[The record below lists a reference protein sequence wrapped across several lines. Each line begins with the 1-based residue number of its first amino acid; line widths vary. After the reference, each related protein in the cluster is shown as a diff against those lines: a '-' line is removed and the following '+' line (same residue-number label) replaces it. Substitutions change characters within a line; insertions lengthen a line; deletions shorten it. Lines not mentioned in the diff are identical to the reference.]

1 MHSVDFGKCTIDSKL
16 LLDWAWNWGGGCG
29 QRIHFPN
36 VIATNK
42 KIHRPL
48 KLLFP

>member
-1 MHSVDFGKCTIDSKL
+1 MHSIDFGKRTIDSKL
-16 LLDWAWNWGGGCG
+16 LLIEHGMMGGGYG

-36 VIATNK
+36 VIATDK

-48 KLLFP
+48 KLSFP